1 MYVYTSYFDMDKPQ
15 LPSLP
20 CLCATLRRGAR
31 ALTQTYQEEMRSL
44 GITSPQLTVL
54 QVLDRAGEVSQGTLG
69 AILAMDS
76 TTLTRTLKIMARNGW
91 IAERRGEDR
100 RERRLRLSRAGE
112 AQLQRTLPAWEKAQS
127 RIRRHLGNA
136 AWEQLLTLA
145 NRVTEFTSTQP
156 SSHQGDSL

>member
-1 MYVYTSYFDMDKPQ
+1 
-15 LPSLP
+15 
-20 CLCATLRRGAR
+20 
-31 ALTQTYQEEMRSL
+31 MRSL
-44 GITSPQLTVL
+44 GITSSQLTVL

-91 IAERRGEDR
+91 IAERRGDDR

-112 AQLQRTLPAWEKAQS
+112 AELKRALPAWEKAQS
-127 RIRRHLGNA
+127 RIRRHLGNE

-145 NRVTEFTSTQP
+145 NRVTEFASTQP

>member
-1 MYVYTSYFDMDKPQ
+1 MAS
-15 LPSLP
+15 
-20 CLCATLRRGAR
+20 RRGAR

-44 GITSPQLTVL
+44 GITSSQLTVL
-54 QVLDRAGEVSQGTLG
+54 QVLDRAGEVSQGMLG

-112 AQLQRTLPAWEKAQS
+112 AELKRALPAWEKAQS
-127 RIRRHLGNA
+127 RIRRHLGNE

-145 NRVTEFTSTQP
+145 NRVSEFASTQASSHP

>member
-1 MYVYTSYFDMDKPQ
+1 MHKPQ

-31 ALTQTYQEEMRSL
+31 ALTQTYQEEMRPL
-44 GITSPQLTVL
+44 GITSSQLTVL
-54 QVLDRAGEVSQGTLG
+54 QVFDRAGEVSQGTLA

-76 TTLTRTLKIMARNGW
+76 TTLTRTLKVMARNGW
-91 IAERRGEDR
+91 IAERQGEDR

-112 AQLQRTLPAWEKAQS
+112 AQLKRALPAWEKAQS
-127 RIRRHLGNA
+127 RIRRHLGNE

-145 NRVTEFTSTQP
+145 NRVTEFASTQP
-156 SSHQGDSL
+156 SSHQGDAL